1 MGGVGGSVTVGFK
14 ESSTKKYA
22 RSVSTTT
29 TLGVSLEQKVII
41 PGNVEFDASIIVK
54 IGTISQPITGNTTDI
69 RFYKEQVTDSTWDP
83 KHKLFRREEEIT
95 VTIEGDAAF
104 STEIITNATPVTDN
118 LMGRQRALLR
128 GGGGGN

>member
-1 MGGVGGSVTVGFK
+1 M
-14 ESSTKKYA
+14 
-22 RSVSTTT
+22 
-29 TLGVSLEQKVII
+29 GVSLEQKVII

-118 LMGRQRALLR
+118 IMRERQRALLR
-128 GGGGGN
+128 GRGGGGGN